1 LRPDCRKTVGF
12 VVEFQRLAEC
22 DGAGAQTFGDA
33 VSKDRQL
40 FEPGSGGII
49 DEYMRT

>member
-1 LRPDCRKTVGF
+1 LRPDCQKAVGF

-22 DGAGAQTFGDA
+22 EGAGAQALGDA

-40 FEPGSGGII
+40 FEPGSGGNI